1 MRGAAN
7 RGAGQSMKNSFS
19 KQDPPLRD
27 GKDEMNLVEH
37 PFALLSRAGDDRK
50 VIELQWEAERGGKK
64 VQCAWRVA
72 GDPELGL
79 PTPFDERLYLVL
91 MELTREAGW
100 AQEVAFSRTDILR
113 RLGLSK
119 YDGLYAQLRAGF
131 TRLQSVSIRAERSFY
146 NPKSRTYDE
155 MRVFS
160 LLDRVS
166 IVSENGAHGQ
176 NARPLSHFKWS
187 DDVHQ
192 SMLAGNVRTLD
203 LATALSLERPL
214 ALRLLRYLDKKRHD
228 GKRTFKIGVRKLCEL
243 HLGMVPQ
250 KYESKY
256 RDRLK
261 AAHAELIACGF
272 LYRVDYQDS
281 RAKDALKGEQL
292 VLYTYGARAES
303 VARAVEAPRA
313 PQIFESP
320 LQTAPQ
326 AVPRVALPPST
337 SMTPERALQAKDL
350 YDALP
355 QEEKAELLERA
366 KEGQPPFTW
375 EHLENPERM
384 VSWGLWERVEDHC
397 QG

>member
-1 MRGAAN
+1 
-7 RGAGQSMKNSFS
+7 MKNSFS
-19 KQDPPLRD
+19 KQTPPLRD

-50 VIELQWEAERGGKK
+50 VIELQWEAERNGKK

-100 AQEVAFSRTDILR
+100 SQEVSFSRTDILR
-113 RLGLSK
+113 RLGLSRQTDT
-119 YDGLYAQLRAGF
+119 YSQLKAGF

-146 NPKSRTYDE
+146 NPKSKTYDE
-155 MRVFS
+155 MRAFS

-166 IVSENGAHGQ
+166 IVSEKGAHGQ
-176 NARPLSHFKWS
+176 HALPLSHFKWS

-214 ALRLLRYLDKKRHD
+214 ALRLLRYLDKKRFD
-228 GKRTFKIGVRKLCEL
+228 GKKNFKIGVRKLCEL

-261 AAHAELIACGF
+261 AAHEELIACGF
-272 LYRVDYQDS
+272 LDRIDYQDS
-281 RAKDALKGEQL
+281 RAKDAPKGEQMA
-292 VLYTYGARAES
+292 LYTYGARAES
-303 VARAVEAPRA
+303 VARAVEAPR
-313 PQIFESP
+313 PQ
-320 LQTAPQ
+320 
-326 AVPRVALPPST
+326 PRVGGAPETFEALLQPARQPPPQRVAPEPPPT
-337 SMTPERALQAKDL
+337 AMTPERALQAKAL
-350 YDALP
+350 YEELP
-355 QEEKAELLERA
+355 EEERAELLEQA
-366 KEGQPPFTW
+366 KEGQPPFLW

-384 VSWGLWERVEDHC
+384 VSWGLWEKVEDHC
-397 QG
+397 QA